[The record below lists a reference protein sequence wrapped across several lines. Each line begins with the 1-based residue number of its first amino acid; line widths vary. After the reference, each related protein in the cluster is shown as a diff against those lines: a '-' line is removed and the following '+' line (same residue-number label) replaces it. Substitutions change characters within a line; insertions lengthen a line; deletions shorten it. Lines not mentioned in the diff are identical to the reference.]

1 MGRDSLCDCVH
12 LFHARQK
19 GMKQTPLRR
28 RSSLRDAYA
37 NKCRERGIFFQKLE
51 RAEMTRRKPL
61 KKESKR
67 QRRRLAEYYEVRAEW
82 LRRPE
87 NATCSICP
95 CRGLRPMAA
104 TEVHHARGRA
114 GGLLFDTRFF
124 IASCRDCREWPHAN
138 ARLARELGL
147 LASAAEWNA
156 MPKENIV
163 A

>member
-1 MGRDSLCDCVH
+1 
-12 LFHARQK
+12 
-19 GMKQTPLRR
+19 MKRSSIRR
-28 RSSLRDAYA
+28 RISLRDAYA
-37 NKCRERGIFFQKLE
+37 SKCRDRGVFFQKLE
-51 RAEMTRRKPL
+51 RAELTRRKPL

-67 QRRRLAEYYEVRAEW
+67 QRRRNAEYYAVRAEW

-104 TEVHHARGRA
+104 TEVHHSRGRA
-114 GGLLFDTRFF
+114 NGLLCDTRFF

-147 LASAAEWNA
+147 LAPASEWNTP
-156 MPKENIV
+156 PKENI
-163 A
+163 AA